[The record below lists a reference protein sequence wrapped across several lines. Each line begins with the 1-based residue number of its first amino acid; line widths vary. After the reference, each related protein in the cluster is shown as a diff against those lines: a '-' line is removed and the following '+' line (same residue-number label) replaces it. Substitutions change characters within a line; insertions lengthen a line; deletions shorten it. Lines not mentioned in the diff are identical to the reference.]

1 MGLITTLSLGAE
13 RQDFLFF
20 VMNHPAISTG
30 ILPIDLWW
38 LATDDT
44 HPPFR
49 PAVRENDVGPDD

>member
-1 MGLITTLSLGAE
+1 LSLGAE

-30 ILPIDLWW
+30 VLPIDLWW